1 MGVKIMKTIIILFM
15 LFCYGILF
23 SELPQSVQEVVFY
36 SVTKNNN
43 QYWSNNGRYEFATN
57 FFVFSHAEVKTY
69 SSQTGEKLVYQILM
83 EEKLS
88 SINWNNKQIYEMIK
102 GIRNFFLSKNFQPEK
117 FSDVLLKENEIS
129 FSGKN
134 VDEFMW
140 DVDVKAIKTNNVWNV
155 TLILFNEYHKIGK
168 RSIMSIEK
176 EYSKDGILYYEGVEF

>member
-1 MGVKIMKTIIILFM
+1 M
-15 LFCYGILF
+15 
-23 SELPQSVQEVVFY
+23 
-36 SVTKNNN
+36 
-43 QYWSNNGRYEFATN
+43 
-57 FFVFSHAEVKTY
+57 
-69 SSQTGEKLVYQILM
+69 
-83 EEKLS
+83 
-88 SINWNNKQIYEMIK
+88 
-102 GIRNFFLSKNFQPEK
+102 SKNFQPEK

-176 EYSKDGILYYEGVEF
+176 EYSIDGILYYECVEF